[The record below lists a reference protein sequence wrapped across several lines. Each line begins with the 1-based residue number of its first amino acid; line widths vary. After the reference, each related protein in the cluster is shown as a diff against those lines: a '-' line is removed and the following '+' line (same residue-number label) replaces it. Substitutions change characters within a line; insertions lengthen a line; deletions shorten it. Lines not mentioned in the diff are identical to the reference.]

1 MPRYNLNQE
10 DIEVIVSALRVKA
23 DQAWSPQEQNRIR
36 RLILRLE
43 GKIKALNE
51 NVNTTPIETQEKDPN
66 AQPTV
71 HDDSIWSFYSSKD
84 K

>member
-10 DIEVIVSALRVKA
+10 DVDIIVDALSKRA
-23 DQAWSPQEQNRIR
+23 DIAWNPQEQNRIR
-36 RLILRLE
+36 RLILRLQ

-66 AQPTV
+66 AQPIV
-71 HDDSIWSFYSSKD
+71 YDDSIWSFYSSKD